1 MNRFFGVGRMD
12 GVSSLA
18 AVVGIGVSLTA
29 EGLLE
34 RRGSDR
40 PVDRDNRAKE
50 CGTNTPWIMHSLP
63 Y

>member
-1 MNRFFGVGRMD
+1 MD

-40 PVDRDNRAKE
+40 PVDRDNQAKE
-50 CGTNTPWIMHSLP
+50 CGTNTPSIMHSLP